1 MSIGIRMEPS
11 RRLVHARLMIYG
23 LLTIAF
29 FLALSGGS
37 EQTVDFV
44 ESGSFSVAAP
54 HVTDTIRIV
63 TYNVHGPLTEDVEAV
78 FSVIESDVQLSKAHV
93 WALQE
98 VRTSRDRNFARY
110 AAERLGMNYAHAIA
124 RPRGDGWEGISF
136 LSRLPI
142 SDLER
147 IELPH
152 LDTGDRLRIGFFATI
167 AAGNR
172 MIRMCNVHLP
182 IRMKHKKRTEQLRL
196 ILDHFERDQISNHQ
210 IIIGDFNTINGGLR
224 RLYHTV
230 LENSGFQTPFD
241 GNAKTYQKYFFLRFK
256 LDWIYLRGLEALDYG
271 IEQRIKASDH
281 RPVWVDV
288 RFPLPGLR
296 MERPSPQPPISVS
309 G

>member
-1 MSIGIRMEPS
+1 VTCERQN
-11 RRLVHARLMIYG
+11 LTK
-23 LLTIAF
+23 LL
-29 FLALSGGS
+29 GGS
-37 EQTVDFV
+37 EQSVDLV
-44 ESGSFSVAAP
+44 ESGSFADKAAP
-54 HVTDTIRIV
+54 STETIRIV
-63 TYNVHGPLTEDVEAV
+63 TYNVHGPLTEDVETV
-78 FSVIESDVQLSKAHV
+78 FSVIESDVQLRKAQV

-110 AAERLGMNYAHAIA
+110 VAERLGMNYAHAIA
-124 RPRGDGWEGISF
+124 RPRGDGWEGLSF

-142 SDLER
+142 SDVER
-147 IELPH
+147 IALPH

-167 AAGNR
+167 TAGDR

-182 IRMKHKKRTEQLRL
+182 IRMKHEKRTEQLRL

-230 LENSGFQTPFD
+230 LEDSGFQTPFD

-256 LDWIYLRGLEALDYG
+256 LDWIYLRGLEVLAHG
-271 IEQRIKASDH
+271 IERRIKASDH

-288 RFPLPGLR
+288 R
-296 MERPSPQPPISVS
+296 
-309 G
+309 